1 MSSVGV
7 TTADLAGEVSEIL
20 SNSSLVRI
28 LDASL
33 VTSLIGVFE
42 TNSGSPVNINDGVNE
57 FELQVSDGRYG
68 TGFNELEVPQDF
80 RSAPFKP
87 VFANF

>member
-57 FELQVSDGRYG
+57 FELQVSDGR
-68 TGFNELEVPQDF
+68 
-80 RSAPFKP
+80 
-87 VFANF
+87 